1 VDTVNYLTHEI
12 GADSMYLDQLAMA
25 GSLKCYNPAHHEHA
39 GNPAA
44 WNQGYEKL
52 LDSLRANYDPEGM
65 ALIYEGCND
74 IFGPGASG
82 QLITTLGGPLLGRFP
97 EMYKYTFPEQI
108 LVDMMNPRRN
118 TGMRPEHVARR
129 STEFLHHAFVIGAY
143 LWCYDLEWDNTWRR
157 DPEQHLRLRK
167 IVELRKTWLEN
178 YGHGRFTD
186 TVGIVSAPEN
196 AFVKRFAIDGGVL
209 LACACEQ
216 GLAGEVVLPYSGEK
230 TAFVQTYDDPQPKK
244 MDILR
249 TENGKLI
256 VTLPQSEMAVI
267 ALK

>member
-1 VDTVNYLTHEI
+1 
-12 GADSMYLDQLAMA
+12 M
-25 GSLKCYNPAHHEHA
+25 
-39 GNPAA
+39 
-44 WNQGYEKL
+44 
-52 LDSLRANYDPEGM
+52 
-65 ALIYEGCND
+65 
-74 IFGPGASG
+74 
-82 QLITTLGGPLLGRFP
+82 ITTLGGPLLGRFP

-167 IVELRKTWLEN
+167 IVELRKSWLEH

-186 TVGIVSAPEN
+186 TVGIISAPEN

-209 LACACEQ
+209 LACAREN
-216 GLAGEVVLPYSGEK
+216 GLAGEVVLPYNGEK
-230 TAFVQTYDDPQPKK
+230 AATVLTYDDPQPKT

-249 TENGKLI
+249 IEGDKLY
-256 VTLPQSEMAVI
+256 VKLPDSEMAVVV
-267 ALK
+267 LK